1 MMPEVISRKFLIY
14 EYAPGC
20 AESLT
25 TNSRREK
32 IMLESES
39 GITIAAE
46 FEYSDE
52 IEPAVECEISITQ
65 SAMSRWPDE
74 KISRQVQQVL
84 MFGIGRTNGIIPER
98 DNPEYAFTR
107 HVAEITN
114 WIIREIREKPPI
126 GFRAD

>member
-1 MMPEVISRKFLIY
+1 MVSHKFLIY

-20 AESLT
+20 VRSLT
-25 TNSRREK
+25 DKSRREK
-32 IMLESES
+32 IMLESEN
-39 GITIAAE
+39 GITMIGE
-46 FEYSDE
+46 FRYSDE
-52 IEPAVECEISITQ
+52 IEPAVECEISITP